1 MQAATWRG
9 LRLGRALGCDT
20 ETRRIRTMM
29 NKELTLTKYGWSYTR
44 GVLNSDHPDFPMLT
58 PREEDSNGF
67 LSFLGSG
74 LRRGSRFGNP
84 CVAGIEFW
92 AGETDDRADDY
103 ELWAN
108 DIRSKILVGLSAD
121 PGLSWYISVYGDR
134 FGEHGLWPDAHGVL
148 AGTADVLGLGVC
160 NVGAWVPMGQT
171 TYRKPFAEVPRGQL
185 QAFVDSCW
193 KDAYAGYPIEGYC
206 MQSQSI
212 DTLQRWDARE
222 RDEALFKDVLD
233 SCQCMFYTT
242 PAENRD
248 FTFISNKLQYA
259 DFSRLIDDLRNNGT
273 LDGVRLRFFPRP

>member
-1 MQAATWRG
+1 
-9 LRLGRALGCDT
+9 
-20 ETRRIRTMM
+20 M
-29 NKELTLTKYGWSYTR
+29 NRELKLTHYAWSNTR
-44 GVLNSDHPDFPMLT
+44 GRLDVDHPDFPRLT
-58 PREEDSNGF
+58 PAGEDSNGF
-67 LSFLGSG
+67 LAFIGPG
-74 LRRGSRFGNP
+74 LRRGSRFGHP
-84 CVAGIEFW
+84 YVAGMSFW

-148 AGTADVLGLGVC
+148 AGTADVLGLSVC
-160 NVGAWVPMGQT
+160 SVGAWMRMGQT
-171 TYRKPFAEVPRGQL
+171 TYRRPFAEVPRAQL

-206 MQSQSI
+206 MPQRSI

-222 RDEALFKDVLD
+222 RDEALFKEVLD
-233 SCQCMFYTT
+233 SCHCMFYTT

-248 FTFISNKLQYA
+248 LTFVSSRLQYA
-259 DFSRLIDDLRNNGT
+259 DFSRLIEDLRNNGA
-273 LDGVRLRFFPRP
+273 LDGVRLRI